1 MIYVADFT
9 QNAVKMGENLNIFAQ
24 FCLISV
30 ADVTQNVAKMGE
42 KLYILSNLI

>member
-1 MIYVADFT
+1 
-9 QNAVKMGENLNIFAQ
+9 MGENLNIFAQ